1 MTTVFPAG
9 GHATNFEPVELAQP
23 KQLPADLLELSE
35 KHHGNCNV
43 GAYAEKMSE
52 TNVGALFVQIAKM
65 QEERR
70 DADLSKKKEELIQQ
84 RQQLDDIGTFLEK
97 VNDQLKK
104 NPKNDV
110 DLTGENQ
117 LFDRLYAIL
126 PDERLKTQKLKR
138 TDAEL
143 LCHAFTRKSENHIT
157 PNIEE
162 LTTDM
167 THIIEDLD
175 KILPILKDLLQS
187 YSRLIERI
195 QSKNGR

>member
-1 MTTVFPAG
+1 MTTVLPAG
-9 GHATNFEPVELAQP
+9 SHGTNFEPVELAQT
-23 KQLPADLLELSE
+23 KQLPADLLALSE
-35 KHHGNCNV
+35 KHYGDCNV
-43 GAYAEKMSE
+43 GAY
-52 TNVGALFVQIAKM
+52 FAKIGM
-65 QEERR
+65 AQEEFR
-70 DADLSKKKEELIQQ
+70 DGKLQIKKEELIKQ
-84 RQQLDDIGTFLEK
+84 RQQLNDIGTFLEK
-97 VNDQLKK
+97 VNEQLKK
-104 NPKNDV
+104 SPKNDV

-117 LFDRLYAIL
+117 LFDRLYTIL

-138 TDAEL
+138 ADAEL

-187 YSRLIERI
+187 YTRLIERI